1 MLVSACHKQVSF
13 VPELV
18 HMGGVDLLRMVLV
31 LDDEPHLSECGSP
44 LLHLVRD
51 PARAMPAKAWLTRSF
66 NVAG

>member
-1 MLVSACHKQVSF
+1 MPAGSPCLPF
-13 VPELV
+13 T
-18 HMGGVDLLRMVLV
+18 GGVDLLRMVLV

-51 PARAMPAKAWLTRSF
+51 PVRAMPAKAWLTRSF